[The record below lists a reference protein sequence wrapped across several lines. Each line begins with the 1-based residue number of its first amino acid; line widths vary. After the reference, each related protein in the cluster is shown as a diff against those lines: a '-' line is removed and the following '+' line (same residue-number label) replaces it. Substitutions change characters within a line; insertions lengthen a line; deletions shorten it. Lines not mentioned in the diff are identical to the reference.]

1 MIRPPLIFVLLA
13 ALPVAASAA
22 DPRAAP
28 SSAQQVQLS
37 YAPVVRR
44 AAPAVV
50 NVYTRAASDVGASA
64 AVRRDPAYRRFFA
77 PGEDR
82 LGHSLGSGVIVDPNG
97 TIVTNQHVIQDAG
110 SIVVV
115 LSDRR
120 EFDAELVRSDDRTDL
135 AVLKINPGA
144 EALPFLPLKDTD
156 DLEVGDIVLAIG
168 NPFGVGQTVTSGI
181 VSALGRSVDGI
192 NDYRSF
198 IQTDAAINP
207 GNSGGALVSLDG
219 KLAGINTALYSE
231 GGGSV
236 GIGFAIPGD
245 LVRSVLAPSEGA
257 GHRIMRPWLGATGRS
272 VTAGGARKLGLSH
285 PSGMLIDDVVP
296 QGPAAIAGVRS
307 GDVILSID
315 EKPVAD
321 EDGLRFRFATLPVGA
336 TAKLGIWRAGEPM
349 DLDIRLLAPPEVPP
363 RSRPAAAGRRWPRWS
378 ARIICWRPTARS
390 AGWWRAIDA
399 VLDDPVGAARL
410 RQDHDRPAA
419 GRGQPTC
426 IRAAV
431 GGVLRR
437 GRPAQGVRGAA
448 PPRAG
453 GGTLLFVDEIH
464 RFNRAQQ
471 DGFLPYVEDGTVVLI
486 GATTEN
492 PSFELNGALLSR
504 CQVLV
509 LKRLDEAALE
519 TCSTR
524 AEAARAGALPLDP
537 DGAPPRCAPW
547 PTATAAIC

>member
-1 MIRPPLIFVLLA
+1 MIRPSFVLVLFL

-22 DPRAAP
+22 DSRAVP

-50 NVYTRAASDVGASA
+50 NVYTRAMSDVGASA

-120 EFDAELVRSDDRTDL
+120 EFEAELLRGDDRTDL
-135 AVLKINPGA
+135 AVLKINTGG

-219 KLAGINTALYSE
+219 RLAGINTALYSE

-245 LVRSVLAPSEGA
+245 LVRSVLTPSEGA

-285 PSGMLIDDVVP
+285 PSGMLIDAVVP
-296 QGPAAIAGVRS
+296 QGPAAVAGVRP

-336 TAKLGIWRAGEPM
+336 TAKLGIWRAGEPI
-349 DLDIRLLAPPEVPP
+349 DLEIRLAAPPETPP
-363 RSRPAAAGRRWPRWS
+363 RKV
-378 ARIICWRPTARS
+378 TQ
-390 AGWWRAIDA
+390 
-399 VLDDPVGAARL
+399 L
-410 RQDHDRPAA
+410 
-419 GRGQPTC
+419 
-426 IRAAV
+426 
-431 GGVLRR
+431 
-437 GRPAQGVRGAA
+437 
-448 PPRAG
+448 RAG
-453 GGTLLFVDEIH
+453 GPFIGITVANLSPALADELHTDEVAGVIVLDVPRGGAHMRLQVGDELLD
-464 RFNRAQQ
+464 
-471 DGFLPYVEDGTVVLI
+471 
-486 GATTEN
+486 
-492 PSFELNGALLSR
+492 LNGQAIGDVGQLQLL
-504 CQVLV
+504 LP
-509 LKRLDEAALE
+509 RLA
-519 TCSTR
+519 
-524 AEAARAGALPLDP
+524 
-537 DGAPPRCAPW
+537 APW
-547 PTATAAIC
+547 RATIRRDGRTLHLAAS

>member
-1 MIRPPLIFVLLA
+1 MNRPSLVLILFFI
-13 ALPVAASAA
+13 LPVAASAA
-22 DPRAAP
+22 DPRAVP
-28 SSAQQVQLS
+28 SSAPQVQLS
-37 YAPVVRR
+37 FAPVVRR

-97 TIVTNQHVIQDAG
+97 TIVTNQHVIQDAA
-110 SIVVV
+110 SIVIV

-120 EFDAELVRSDDRTDL
+120 EFTAELVRGDDRTDL
-135 AVLKINPGA
+135 AVLKINTGG

-207 GNSGGALVSLDG
+207 GNSGGALVTLDG

-245 LVRSVLAPSEGA
+245 LVRSVLSPSEGA
-257 GHRIMRPWLGATGRS
+257 GHRIVRPWLGATGRT
-272 VTAGGARKLGLSH
+272 VTAVGARKLGLSH

-296 QGPAAIAGVRS
+296 QGPAGIAGVRS

-315 EKPVAD
+315 DKPVAD

-336 TAKLGIWRAGEPM
+336 TAKLGIWRAGEAM
-349 DLDIRLLAPPEVPP
+349 ELDIRLLAPPETPP
-363 RSRPAAAGRRWPRWS
+363 RKVTQLKIGGPFVGVTVANLSPALADELHTDDVEGV
-378 ARIICWRPTARS
+378 I
-390 AGWWRAIDA
+390 
-399 VLDDPVGAARL
+399 VLDV
-410 RQDHDRPAA
+410 
-419 GRGQPTC
+419 
-426 IRAAV
+426 
-431 GGVLRR
+431 
-437 GRPAQGVRGAA
+437 
-448 PPRAG
+448 PRAG
-453 GGTLLFVDEIH
+453 AHMRLLVGDELL
-464 RFNRAQQ
+464 
-471 DGFLPYVEDGTVVLI
+471 D
-486 GATTEN
+486 
-492 PSFELNGALLSR
+492 LNGQAIGDVGQLQLL
-504 CQVLV
+504 LP
-509 LKRLDEAALE
+509 RLA
-519 TCSTR
+519 
-524 AEAARAGALPLDP
+524 
-537 DGAPPRCAPW
+537 APW
-547 PTATAAIC
+547 RATIRRDGRMLHLAAN

>member
-1 MIRPPLIFVLLA
+1 MIRAPLVLVLLI
-13 ALPVAASAA
+13 ALPTTASAA
-22 DPRAAP
+22 DSRAVP

-37 YAPVVRR
+37 FAPVVRR

-50 NVYTRAASDVGASA
+50 NVYTRTVSDVGASA

-97 TIVTNQHVIQDAG
+97 TIVTNQHVVQDAG
-110 SIVVV
+110 SIMVV

-120 EFDAELVRSDDRTDL
+120 EFEAELVRGDERTDL
-135 AVLKINPGA
+135 AVLKINAGG

-245 LVRSVLAPSEGA
+245 LVRSVLTPSEGA
-257 GHRIMRPWLGATGRS
+257 GHRIVRPWLGATGRT
-272 VTAGGARKLGLSH
+272 VTAGAARKLGLSH
-285 PSGMLIDDVVP
+285 PAGMLIDDVVP
-296 QGPAAIAGVRS
+296 VGPAAIAGVRP

-315 EKPVAD
+315 DKPVLD

-336 TAKLGIWRAGEPM
+336 TARLGIWRAGEPM
-349 DLDIRLLAPPEVPP
+349 ELDIRLLAPPETPP
-363 RSRPAAAGRRWPRWS
+363 RKVTQLKAGGPFVGITVANLSPALADELHTDDVTGV
-378 ARIICWRPTARS
+378 I
-390 AGWWRAIDA
+390 
-399 VLDDPVGAARL
+399 VLDVPRGPHLRLLVGDEL
-410 RQDHDRPAA
+410 LDVN
-419 GRGQPTC
+419 GQPIADVGQLLLLLPRLAGPWRVT
-426 IRAAV
+426 IR
-431 GGVLRR
+431 RD
-437 GRPAQGVRGAA
+437 GR
-448 PPRAG
+448 
-453 GGTLLFVDEIH
+453 TLHLTG
-464 RFNRAQQ
+464 N
-471 DGFLPYVEDGTVVLI
+471 
-486 GATTEN
+486 
-492 PSFELNGALLSR
+492 
-504 CQVLV
+504 
-509 LKRLDEAALE
+509 
-519 TCSTR
+519 
-524 AEAARAGALPLDP
+524 
-537 DGAPPRCAPW
+537 
-547 PTATAAIC
+547 

>member
-1 MIRPPLIFVLLA
+1 MPPHCLDWSPAMIRPSLVLVLFL

-22 DPRAAP
+22 DSRAVP
-28 SSAQQVQLS
+28 GSAQQVQLS
-37 YAPVVRR
+37 FAPVVRR

-50 NVYTRAASDVGASA
+50 NVYTRAVSDVGTAA

-110 SIVVV
+110 AIVIV

-120 EFDAELVRSDDRTDL
+120 EFAAELVRSDERTDL
-135 AVLKINPGA
+135 AVLKINTGG
-144 EALPFLPLKDTD
+144 EALPYLPLKDTD

-245 LVRSVLAPSEGA
+245 LVRSVLSPSEGA
-257 GHRIMRPWLGATGRS
+257 GHRIVRPWLGAMGRT
-272 VTAGGARKLGLSH
+272 VTAGTARRLGLGA
-285 PSGMLIDDVVP
+285 PSGMLIDEVVP
-296 QGPAAIAGVRS
+296 EGPAAEAGVRP

-315 EKPVAD
+315 GKPVAD
-321 EDGLRFRFATLPVGA
+321 EDSLRFRFATLPVGSG
-336 TAKLGIWRAGEPM
+336 AKLGIWRAGEAM
-349 DLDIRLLAPPEVPP
+349 TLDIRLLAPPEIPP
-363 RSRPAAAGRRWPRWS
+363 RKVTQLKAGGPFIGVTVANLSPALADELNVDEVAGVIVLDVPHGGPHLRLAVGDELIDLNGQPIADVGQLQLLLPRL
-378 ARIICWRPTARS
+378 
-390 AGWWRAIDA
+390 AGPWRATVRRD
-399 VLDDPVGAARL
+399 
-410 RQDHDRPAA
+410 
-419 GRGQPTC
+419 GR
-426 IRAAV
+426 
-431 GGVLRR
+431 
-437 GRPAQGVRGAA
+437 
-448 PPRAG
+448 
-453 GGTLLFVDEIH
+453 TLHL
-464 RFNRAQQ
+464 
-471 DGFLPYVEDGTVVLI
+471 
-486 GATTEN
+486 
-492 PSFELNGALLSR
+492 
-504 CQVLV
+504 
-509 LKRLDEAALE
+509 
-519 TCSTR
+519 
-524 AEAARAGALPLDP
+524 
-537 DGAPPRCAPW
+537 
-547 PTATAAIC
+547 TAN

>member
-1 MIRPPLIFVLLA
+1 MTRPSLVLVLLFVL
-13 ALPVAASAA
+13 PTAASAA
-22 DPRAAP
+22 DSRAVPA
-28 SSAQQVQLS
+28 SSSQVLLS
-37 YAPVVRR
+37 YAPVVRK

-50 NVYTRAASDVGASA
+50 NVYTRAATDVGASA

-110 SIVVV
+110 AIVVV

-120 EFDAELVRSDDRTDL
+120 EFDAELVRADDRTDL
-135 AVLKINPGA
+135 AILKINTGG
-144 EALPFLPLKDTD
+144 EALPFLALKDTD

-236 GIGFAIPGD
+236 GIGFAIPSD
-245 LVRSVLAPSEGA
+245 LIRSVLSPSEGA
-257 GHRIMRPWLGATGRS
+257 GQRIVRPWLGATGRT
-272 VTAGGARKLGLSH
+272 VTAGSARRLGLSR

-296 QGPAAIAGVRS
+296 NGPADEAGVHA

-315 EKPVAD
+315 QKPVPD

-336 TAKLGIWRAGEPM
+336 TAKLGVWRGGEAI
-349 DLDIRLLAPPEVPP
+349 DLDIRLMAPPETPP
-363 RSRPAAAGRRWPRWS
+363 RKVTQLKLAGPLLGVTVANLSPALADELHTDDVSGVIVLDVPRGGPHLRLVVGDELVDLNGQPIGDVGQLQTLLPRLQ
-378 ARIICWRPTARS
+378 AP
-390 AGWWRAIDA
+390 WRATIRRD
-399 VLDDPVGAARL
+399 
-410 RQDHDRPAA
+410 
-419 GRGQPTC
+419 GR
-426 IRAAV
+426 
-431 GGVLRR
+431 
-437 GRPAQGVRGAA
+437 
-448 PPRAG
+448 
-453 GGTLLFVDEIH
+453 TLH
-464 RFNRAQQ
+464 MTGN
-471 DGFLPYVEDGTVVLI
+471 
-486 GATTEN
+486 
-492 PSFELNGALLSR
+492 
-504 CQVLV
+504 
-509 LKRLDEAALE
+509 
-519 TCSTR
+519 
-524 AEAARAGALPLDP
+524 
-537 DGAPPRCAPW
+537 
-547 PTATAAIC
+547 